1 MLPKMGVAFARLKS
15 PDTDDDAG
23 VQDSLLPWT
32 GIDGTWHADMR
43 GEPEIGDGPVMLTA
57 GLSGAD
63 RIKRSSAIS
72 RGEEAQRG
80 ESVDASDLS
89 LSTEVDL
96 WRPAT
101 GASDGELPKGGIPPL
116 LADSRGE
123 GLNFGVKRFAMFDG
137 ELSMSGV
144 LALLE
149 ERGPARGDAV
159 TQPAVAMPVG
169 LLTCLRRS
177 GGGTGAESQLSI
189 DFPLIIGLGLEE
201 EPKSNDFPLLKV
213 LEFTCW
219 PAPGLSKERHLK
231 DEWSTDEEDGEA
243 DALLLPLAFRPIAL
257 NPFFL
262 EWALPQALLGALM

>member
-1 MLPKMGVAFARLKS
+1 MLPKMGVVFARLKS
-15 PDTDDDAG
+15 RDTDDDAG
-23 VQDSLLPWT
+23 VQDSWLPWT

-43 GEPEIGDGPVMLTA
+43 GEPEIGDSPIMLTA

-96 WRPAT
+96 WRPVT

-123 GLNFGVKRFAMFDG
+123 GPNFGVKRFAMFDG
-137 ELSMSGV
+137 ELHMSGV

-159 TQPAVAMPVG
+159 TLPAVAMPMPVG
-169 LLTCLRRS
+169 VLTCLRRS
-177 GGGTGAESQLSI
+177 GGGTGTESQLSN
-189 DFPLIIGLGLEE
+189 DFPLIIGLSLVE
-201 EPKSNDFPLLKV
+201 EPELNDFPFLKV
-213 LEFTCW
+213 LESTC
-219 PAPGLSKERHLK
+219 
-231 DEWSTDEEDGEA
+231 
-243 DALLLPLAFRPIAL
+243 
-257 NPFFL
+257 
-262 EWALPQALLGALM
+262 